1 MGQLWPLIRF
11 EIVCNYA
18 ISLIHEI
25 KESRYRDTIDQMIR
39 IKLPDNSEK
48 TFDHNPTV
56 LEVAESI
63 GSRLAQDTLG
73 GIVNDEPEVT
83 DFRRVLNDGDK
94 IKIITTKD
102 PKAVEVIRH
111 SAAHLMA
118 EAVQELWPEVKVT
131 IGPVIENGFFYDF
144 DSPRAFTPEDLEK
157 IEKKMK
163 DIIKRDEVVTR
174 EEWPTEKAIETFKQ
188 MGENFK
194 VEIIQDLGQPTVSI
208 YKQGD
213 RWFDLC
219 RGPHVRR
226 MGQIKAVKV
235 LTQAGA
241 YWRGDENK
249 AQLQR
254 IYATAFMSQKDLDEY
269 LKNLEEAKKRDHRKL
284 GKELD
289 LFHFHPLSPGSP
301 FFSPKGALIYN
312 QLVNMIREKY
322 IKYKYEEVI
331 TPQVF
336 DVDLFHQSGHY
347 ENYRE
352 NMYFTKVDERDFSMK
367 PMNCPSHCLLYKM
380 GQKSYRDLP
389 WRMADFGRLHRYE
402 RSGVMHGLT
411 RVRTFCQD
419 DAHIFCT
426 IEQMQPEIKSFMELL
441 TEIYNLLGMNEFKIF
456 LSTRPEKRMGSDEV
470 WDKAEGAL
478 KKALEDLKLPY
489 EINAG
494 DGAFYGPKLDI
505 MFVDALKRPWQL
517 GTLQVDYNLPQAFDL
532 GYVGEDNVHHHPVML
547 HRAILGSLERF
558 IGVYLEHTAGHL
570 PLWLAPVQ
578 MKILTLTD
586 RQLEYGKELQA
597 KLLKQGFRVE
607 LDQRSEKLGYKI
619 RDAQMN
625 KIPYMIILG
634 DQELAEKTLSLR
646 LRSGQNVNN
655 VAVSD
660 FINNVSKEIKDRSL
674 NLSYQSTNQEDSHS
688 SVQA

>member
-1 MGQLWPLIRF
+1 
-11 EIVCNYA
+11 
-18 ISLIHEI
+18 
-25 KESRYRDTIDQMIR
+25 MIR

-73 GIVNDEPEVT
+73 GIVNDETEVT
-83 DFRRVLNDGDK
+83 DFRRVLNDGDQ

-102 PKAVEVIRH
+102 PRALEVIRH

-118 EAVQELWPEVKVT
+118 EAVQELWPDVKVT
-131 IGPVIENGFFYDF
+131 IGPVIDDGFFYDF
-144 DSPRAFTPEDLEK
+144 VSPRPFTPEDLEK

-163 DIIKRDEVVTR
+163 DIIKRDDVVTR
-174 EEWPTEKAIETFKQ
+174 EEWPTEKAIETFTK
-188 MGENFK
+188 MGEDFK
-194 VEIIQDLGQPTVSI
+194 VEIIRDLNQPSVSI

-213 RWFDLC
+213 KWFDLC
-219 RGPHVRR
+219 RGPHVRK

-254 IYATAFMSQKDLDEY
+254 IYATAFLNQKDLDEH

-301 FFSPKGALIYN
+301 FFSPKGAIIYN
-312 QLVNMIREKY
+312 QLVGMIREKY
-322 IKYKYEEVI
+322 IKYGYEEVI

-347 ENYRE
+347 ANYRE

-426 IEQMQPEIKSFMELL
+426 IEQMQTEIKSFMELL
-441 TEIYNLLGMNEFKIF
+441 TEVYNLLGMNEFKVF

-478 KKALEDLKLPY
+478 MKALTDLNIPY
-489 EINAG
+489 TINPG

-586 RQLEYGKELQA
+586 RQLDFGKELLN
-597 KLLKQGFRVE
+597 LLSANGFRAE

-619 RDAQMN
+619 RDAQMH

-634 DQELAEKTLSLR
+634 DKEVENQTLSLR
-646 LRSGQNVNN
+646 LRNGQNVNN
-655 VAVSD
+655 ISVD
-660 FINNVSKEIKDRSL
+660 QFIQNVSKEINQREL
-674 NLSYQSTNQEDSHS
+674 NLSFQSTNQEESHTS
-688 SVQA
+688 LQA